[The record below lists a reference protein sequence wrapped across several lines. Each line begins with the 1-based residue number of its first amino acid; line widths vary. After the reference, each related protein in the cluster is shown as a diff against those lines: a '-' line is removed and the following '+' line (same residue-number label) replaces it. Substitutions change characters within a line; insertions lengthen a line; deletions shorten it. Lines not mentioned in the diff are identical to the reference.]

1 MPLSVTF
8 DRFEYSLLVRGS
20 RLFCT
25 TKNLASSLSI
35 LRKKLKLAIEVKTVP
50 SA

>member
-25 TKNLASSLSI
+25 TKRRKLVRIADTPSL
-35 LRKKLKLAIEVKTVP
+35 P
-50 SA
+50 